1 MNSEYYYNIYC
12 AKNQW
17 EQAIL
22 HGDQISVD
30 TYAKKAQ
37 TAVPPALFR
46 VLYPINFRPCRIIMP
61 CG

>member
-22 HGDQISVD
+22 HGDQIWAD
-30 TYAKKAQ
+30 TYAKKRRQ
-37 TAVPPALFR
+37 P
-46 VLYPINFRPCRIIMP
+46 FRPRFS
-61 CG
+61 GYYTR